1 MNPVKIPEPDSD
13 FWQQPPAIGVHI
25 GAAIAYYTVMPAPE
39 FQAQLD
45 RIEAMLKALTD
56 LPHNKRYDQ
65 QPLAEQPK

>member
-1 MNPVKIPEPDSD
+1 MADEIS
-13 FWQQPPAIGVHI
+13 QI
-25 GAAIAYYTVMPAPE
+25 AAYTEDGETAYYSVLPAPS